1 MTHPAFVF
9 SQDARLYDQNRARQA
24 RAFRKAH
31 LGKCTF
37 VHERAGKQGRSQQR
51 GANAQPNVNEDMDLD
66 SLEANLSPMNP
77 DSRIEIDFENRS
89 APHSTVNTD
98 LSGWRSSHPHEPHLS
113 SAGQSDIAG
122 KHIEQTCFYSIRT
135 HAYLLMFSYCTDDK
149 PDKLINRRGVL
160 AVHTDLSGLQP
171 SQPHEPHLA
180 SARQSDIPGKHI
192 AQTCFY
198 SHKHVYLFSHIAKK
212 CTDDKLVRQINWY
225 DDKLVD

>member
-37 VHERAGKQGRSQQR
+37 VHERTGKQGRSQQR
-51 GANAQPNVNEDMDLD
+51 GANAQPNVREDMDLD

-98 LSGWRSSHPHEPHLS
+98 LSGLRS
-113 SAGQSDIAG
+113 SAGQSDI
-122 KHIEQTCFYSIRT
+122 
-135 HAYLLMFSYCTDDK
+135 
-149 PDKLINRRGVL
+149 
-160 AVHTDLSGLQP
+160 
-171 SQPHEPHLA
+171 
-180 SARQSDIPGKHI
+180 PGKHNNLI
-192 AQTCFY
+192 LLVSILSKLAFIRY
-198 SHKHVYLFSHIAKK
+198 AHKRALCLLTTHIALMI
-212 CTDDKLVRQINWY
+212 KLVN
-225 DDKLVD
+225 

>member
-37 VHERAGKQGRSQQR
+37 VHERTGKQGRSQQR
-51 GANAQPNVNEDMDLD
+51 GANAQPNVHEDMDLD

-98 LSGWRSSHPHEPHLS
+98 LSGLQSSQSHEPHVS
-113 SAGQSDIAG
+113 SAGQSDI
-122 KHIEQTCFYSIRT
+122 
-135 HAYLLMFSYCTDDK
+135 
-149 PDKLINRRGVL
+149 
-160 AVHTDLSGLQP
+160 
-171 SQPHEPHLA
+171 
-180 SARQSDIPGKHI
+180 PGKHNNLI
-192 AQTCFY
+192 LLVSILSKLAFIRY
-198 SHKHVYLFSHIAKK
+198 AHKRALCLLTTHIALMI
-212 CTDDKLVRQINWY
+212 KLVN
-225 DDKLVD
+225 

>member
-51 GANAQPNVNEDMDLD
+51 GANAQPNVHEDMDLD

-98 LSGWRSSHPHEPHLS
+98 LSGLQS
-113 SAGQSDIAG
+113 SAGQSDI
-122 KHIEQTCFYSIRT
+122 
-135 HAYLLMFSYCTDDK
+135 
-149 PDKLINRRGVL
+149 
-160 AVHTDLSGLQP
+160 
-171 SQPHEPHLA
+171 
-180 SARQSDIPGKHI
+180 PGKHNNLI
-192 AQTCFY
+192 LLVSILSKLAFIRY
-198 SHKHVYLFSHIAKK
+198 AHKRALCLLTTHIALMI
-212 CTDDKLVRQINWY
+212 KLVN
-225 DDKLVD
+225 

>member
-51 GANAQPNVNEDMDLD
+51 GANAQPNVHEDMDLD

-98 LSGWRSSHPHEPHLS
+98 LSGLRS
-113 SAGQSDIAG
+113 SAGQSDIHG
-122 KHIEQTCFYSIRT
+122 KHNNLILLVSILSKLAFIRYA
-135 HAYLLMFSYCTDDK
+135 HKRALCLLT
-149 PDKLINRRGVL
+149 
-160 AVHTDLSGLQP
+160 T
-171 SQPHEPHLA
+171 
-180 SARQSDIPGKHI
+180 HI
-192 AQTCFY
+192 A
-198 SHKHVYLFSHIAKK
+198 LMI
-212 CTDDKLVRQINWY
+212 KLVN
-225 DDKLVD
+225 

>member
-37 VHERAGKQGRSQQR
+37 VHERTGKQGRSQQH
-51 GANAQPNVNEDMDLD
+51 GANAQPNVQEDMDLD

-98 LSGWRSSHPHEPHLS
+98 LSGLRS
-113 SAGQSDIAG
+113 SAGQSDI
-122 KHIEQTCFYSIRT
+122 
-135 HAYLLMFSYCTDDK
+135 
-149 PDKLINRRGVL
+149 
-160 AVHTDLSGLQP
+160 
-171 SQPHEPHLA
+171 
-180 SARQSDIPGKHI
+180 PGKHNNLI
-192 AQTCFY
+192 LLVSILSKLAFIRY
-198 SHKHVYLFSHIAKK
+198 AHKRALCLLTTHIALMI
-212 CTDDKLVRQINWY
+212 KLVN
-225 DDKLVD
+225 

>member
-37 VHERAGKQGRSQQR
+37 VHERTGKQGRSQQR
-51 GANAQPNVNEDMDLD
+51 GANAQPNVHEDMDLD

-98 LSGWRSSHPHEPHLS
+98 LSGLRS
-113 SAGQSDIAG
+113 SAGQS
-122 KHIEQTCFYSIRT
+122 Y
-135 HAYLLMFSYCTDDK
+135 
-149 PDKLINRRGVL
+149 
-160 AVHTDLSGLQP
+160 
-171 SQPHEPHLA
+171 
-180 SARQSDIPGKHI
+180 IPGKHNNLI
-192 AQTCFY
+192 LLVSILSKLAFIRY
-198 SHKHVYLFSHIAKK
+198 AHKRALCLLTTHIALMI
-212 CTDDKLVRQINWY
+212 KLVN
-225 DDKLVD
+225 